1 MSVLSSSSTKNQ
13 FSKSTSS
20 SSISPSPTKD
30 SKWNFTKNKETT
42 KDKSKYKNR
51 SRSNSPPQISP
62 TIPTITKFNFS
73 LAEKSTV
80 VEKSTPV
87 EKTHIK
93 KTKPVLTKTEL
104 ESNNNIKLIDS
115 PEVKI
120 ETNSVNSGSETNTIL
135 KTVSINI
142 NSYNSKCYIIT
153 TIKAIVFQNYAFI
166 SGDFNTQQF
175 IIAKNIDKFTTLIT
189 NYEKNNNNNI
199 KLAHDQIYNLFIDE
213 SIFPETNKRL
223 QLQKS
228 MDILINKNKFLNF
241 IKDIKSYFYNNN
253 YKLNYEN
260 KGNFKNSA
268 LKNNILF
275 EADINIYLHII
286 TIIDLVNN
294 NSFKLNLL
302 IMENKKKEN
311 DSNYV
316 LPLNIPYGL
325 YDSEHLYITNN
336 GNDTLNI
343 HYGKS
348 TIQNIKNNIDENII
362 SLIPKV
368 NDMNYDKLVKYAYN
382 NITGLSSENKY
393 MFEFDLL
400 INKIN
405 NSYYN
410 KESNE
415 NNQKETYY
423 LQNTHKKSDFL
434 LTNKLVSKDSLC
446 VKCDGCINTT
456 SKYVIA
462 KCCKKLYHI
471 ECMNMN
477 YIPNIQYKNIHSYFI
492 CDCGFSNNDYFNC
505 NTDLLHKLYID
516 YYTFNSTY
524 AIN

>member
-1 MSVLSSSSTKNQ
+1 MSFLSSSPTKNQ

-20 SSISPSPTKD
+20 SSLSVSPTKD

-62 TIPTITKFNFS
+62 TIPATPKFNFS

-80 VEKSTPV
+80 VEKSTPI
-87 EKTHIK
+87 EKSHIK
-93 KTKPVLTKTEL
+93 KPKPVLTKTEL
-104 ESNNNIKLIDS
+104 ESNNDIKLIDS

-120 ETNSVNSGSETNTIL
+120 ETANV
-135 KTVSINI
+135 NI
-142 NSYNSKCYIIT
+142 NLYNSKCYIIT

-189 NYEKNNNNNI
+189 NYEKNNNNI
-199 KLAHDQIYNLFIDE
+199 KLSHDQIYNLFTDE

-228 MDILINKNKFLNF
+228 MDIIINKNKFLNF

-268 LKNNILF
+268 FKNTILF
-275 EADINIYLHII
+275 EDDINIYLHII

-294 NSFKLNLL
+294 TSFNINLI

-348 TIQNIKNNIDENII
+348 TIQDIKHNIDETII

-368 NDMNYDKLVKYAYN
+368 NDMKYDKLVKYAYN
-382 NITGLSSENKY
+382 SITSLSSENKY

-415 NNQKETYY
+415 NKKKETYY

-446 VKCDGCINTT
+446 VKCDCCIMIN

-471 ECMNMN
+471 ECMDMN
-477 YIPNIQYKNIHSYFI
+477 YIPNIYYKNIHSYFI

>member
-1 MSVLSSSSTKNQ
+1 MDTLQKNSSFDKYNKDTKDTKDTKNIKVSFTKNQ
-13 FSKSTSS
+13 
-20 SSISPSPTKD
+20 D
-30 SKWNFTKNKETT
+30 NKEMN
-42 KDKSKYKNR
+42 KDKPKYKNR

-62 TIPTITKFNFS
+62 TIPTTPKFNFS
-73 LAEKSTV
+73 LSKKSTV
-80 VEKSTPV
+80 V

-93 KTKPVLTKTEL
+93 KPKPVLTKTEL
-104 ESNNNIKLIDS
+104 ESNNEI
-115 PEVKI
+115 EVKI
-120 ETNSVNSGSETNTIL
+120 ENTNTNDNIITNTINKNTTCSENDTIL
-135 KTVSINI
+135 KHYIINI
-142 NSYNSKCYIIT
+142 NSYNSKCYIIN
-153 TIKAIVFQNYAFI
+153 TIKALVFQNYAFI

-175 IIAKNIDKFTTLIT
+175 TIAKHIDKFTTLIT
-189 NYEKNNNNNI
+189 NYEKNNNI
-199 KLAHDQIYNLFIDE
+199 KLTHDKIYNLFIDE

-228 MDILINKNKFLNF
+228 MDILINKNKFINF
-241 IKDIKSYFYNNN
+241 IKDIKSYFFNSN

-260 KGNFKNSA
+260 KGNFKNSD
-268 LKNNILF
+268 LKNTILF
-275 EADINIYLHII
+275 ENDIDIYLHII
-286 TIIDLVNN
+286 NIIDLINN
-294 NSFKLNLL
+294 TSFKINLL

-325 YDSEHLYITNN
+325 YNSEHLYITNN
-336 GNDTLNI
+336 GNDSLNNQ
-343 HYGKS
+343 YGKS
-348 TIQNIKNNIDENII
+348 TIQDIKDNIDKHII
-362 SLIPKV
+362 SLIPKI

-382 NITGLSSENKY
+382 SITSLSSENKY

-415 NNQKETYY
+415 NKKKETYY

-471 ECMNMN
+471 ECMDMN
-477 YIPNIQYKNIHSYFI
+477 YIPNIYYKNIHSYFI